1 MPVALP
7 ARVGNVLRRIAT
19 YGERANGCALSLTAI
34 HMVFLHSKLVHY
46 GFILTLAAGLAFLSC
61 DRTEGPVFAG
71 LSAVAPETADVY
83 LYRRGAL
90 AAYGQGF
97 DVIVDGKMH
106 GELSNASY
114 LRVSLTP
121 GRHRLQV
128 APGPRANVMDVEIDA
143 RSGKSMFFEFVF
155 PTGLGMQPMF
165 DDALI
170 ARRDEREAMLAL
182 PKLRE
187 KAPFLVQEAK

>member
-1 MPVALP
+1 MA
-7 ARVGNVLRRIAT
+7 
-19 YGERANGCALSLTAI
+19 
-34 HMVFLHSKLVHY
+34 FLHSKLVHY
-46 GFILTLAAGLAFLSC
+46 GLILTLAAGLAAFSC
-61 DRTEGPVFAG
+61 DSTEGPIFAG
-71 LSAVAPETADVY
+71 LSAVAPEAADVY

-106 GELSNASY
+106 AELSNASY
-114 LRVSLTP
+114 LRLSLTP

-128 APGPRANVMDVEIDA
+128 APGPRTNVIDVEIEA
-143 RSGKSMFFEFVF
+143 KSGKNMFFEFVF
-155 PTGLGMQPMF
+155 PTGMDMQPLF

-170 ARRDEREAMLAL
+170 AYRDEREAMLTL

-187 KAPFLVQEAK
+187 KTPFLVQDAK

>member
-1 MPVALP
+1 
-7 ARVGNVLRRIAT
+7 
-19 YGERANGCALSLTAI
+19 
-34 HMVFLHSKLVHY
+34 MVSLHSKLAHY
-46 GFILTLAAGLAFLSC
+46 GFILTLAAGLAVSSC

-71 LSAVAPETADVY
+71 LSAVAAGSADVY

-90 AAYGQGF
+90 AAYAQGF
-97 DVIVDGKMH
+97 EVIVDGKMH

-114 LRVSLTP
+114 LRLSLTP

-128 APGPRANVMDVEIDA
+128 APGPRAAVINVEVDVQP
-143 RSGKSMFFEFVF
+143 GKNMFFEFVF
-155 PTGLGMQPMF
+155 PTGLDMQPLF

-170 ARRDEREAMLAL
+170 AHRDEREAMLAL

-187 KAPFLVQEAK
+187 KASFLVQEAK